1 MFIYLWFFYLIII
14 YHILHIIYYISYIV
28 IPSGIPPAELQRF
41 WSLQDAF
48 LPSSQSF
55 FPLSL
60 IRPGQL
66 VRTNGG
72 FFTFLLLLLY
82 ILLVLLLQV
91 GVWKPSWPQVGGPWG
106 NLVSKL
112 GGLGTILA
120 PSWGLWGG
128 VLGRLGCSRG
138 VLEAKLAASWV

>member
-1 MFIYLWFFYLIII
+1 MWTW
-14 YHILHIIYYISYIV
+14 
-28 IPSGIPPAELQRF
+28 A
-41 WSLQDAF
+41 
-48 LPSSQSF
+48 SQSF
-55 FPLSL
+55 HSFSL

-120 PSWGLWGG
+120 PS
-128 VLGRLGCSRG
+128 
-138 VLEAKLAASWV
+138 